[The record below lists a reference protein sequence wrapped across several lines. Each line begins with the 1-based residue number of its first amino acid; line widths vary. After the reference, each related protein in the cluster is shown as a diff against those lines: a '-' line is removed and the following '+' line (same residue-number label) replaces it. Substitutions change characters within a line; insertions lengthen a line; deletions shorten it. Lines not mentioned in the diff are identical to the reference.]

1 MKWILVVVMC
11 SGWQN
16 MCLDPYVFKDKYDD
30 VYSCMIDGYTK
41 AIEKTEELG
50 RKEVNAHKIYIKFD
64 CYEDS
69 TYKTPTSNQPIE
81 EKVSSTYIR

>member
-1 MKWILVVVMC
+1 MC
-11 SGWQN
+11 SSWQN
-16 MCLDPYVFKDKYDD
+16 ICLDPYVFKDKYDD

-64 CYEDS
+64 S
-69 TYKTPTSNQPIE
+69 TYKTPASNQPIE

>member
-16 MCLDPYVFKDKYDD
+16 MCLDPYVFKDQYDD

-41 AIEKTEELG
+41 AIEKTEEVG
-50 RKEVNAHKIYIKFD
+50 RKEVNAHKIYIKFG
-64 CYEDS
+64 CNENQS
-69 TYKTPTSNQPIE
+69 NKTSI
-81 EKVSSTYIR
+81 SSIIIK

>member
-1 MKWILVVVMC
+1 
-11 SGWQN
+11 
-16 MCLDPYVFKDKYDD
+16 
-30 VYSCMIDGYTK
+30 MIDGYTK

-69 TYKTPTSNQPIE
+69 TYKTPASNKPIE
-81 EKVSSTYIR
+81 EKVSSINIR

>member
-1 MKWILVVVMC
+1 MC

-16 MCLDPYVFKDKYDD
+16 MCLDPFVFKEKYDD

-50 RKEVNAHKIYIKFD
+50 RKEVNEFYINND
-64 CYEDS
+64 
-69 TYKTPTSNQPIE
+69 NM
-81 EKVSSTYIR
+81 